1 MYRVIFF
8 IFCLWSVLIAKLSY
22 SAQSLWTITPLT
34 VTKVSIPF
42 NHKAI
47 VKYKIINQSNRSHT
61 LMMNAITGIVQT
73 TLSYPDACANL
84 FTLDSHQSCTLI
96 LEIVANQIPSGHL
109 EALPQLCDRGNL
121 LQCYTS
127 GTDGRLDI
135 TVTGSEYTLGGTIS
149 DLSGTIYL
157 QNNNENPKA
166 FDNNGSFVLA
176 TDLVNGDAYHVTVQS
191 QPAGQICTVANSSG
205 IVHDSNIENIAVTCT
220 ATDYTVGGIVT
231 GLSGALF
238 LLNDYFDQALITS
251 NGPFTFPT
259 PLPSGSPYDV
269 IIAMQP
275 TGQVCTVTNGSGL
288 ISNANITNVVI
299 SCPTLLTSLTD
310 LALETNGQARMITVS
325 NSATTTA
332 ENLSIQYP
340 AWPVG
345 TTSSTTCGNSLAP
358 NETCTITVTP
368 GANATSNCNTLYT
381 EAVPGV
387 ITVSASNSAAPAT
400 TNVVVLTYGCIYQ
413 KGFVYD
419 IDDTTSASN
428 SIAGKIAALTNNSS
442 GIQWSNGVDKTTGA
456 SDWNYGSINTAAIIR
471 AQGNGSYA
479 AKTCANYSVDSSGNS
494 PCATNE
500 CYSSWYLPAICQ
512 MGAPGGHASCTGTP
526 NMITNLPLLTSSN
539 CSGSMCLSGNFWS
552 STEFSSKPLSDRYA
566 WYEEFSSAGGLQ
578 DIYPKNTSFAV
589 RCSRDLTF

>member
-8 IFCLWSVLIAKLSY
+8 IFFLWTVLFAKLSY
-22 SAQSLWTITPLT
+22 SAAPLWTITPLT
-34 VTKVSIPF
+34 ATKVSIPL
-42 NHKAI
+42 NHTAF
-47 VKYKIINQSNRSHT
+47 VKYKIINQSDRSHT
-61 LMMNAITGIVQT
+61 LMMNSIDGAVQT

-84 FTLDSHQSCTLI
+84 FTLDPHQSCTLI
-96 LEIVANQIPSGHL
+96 LEIVANRIPSGHL
-109 EALPQLCDRGNL
+109 EASPQLCNRGNR

-127 GTDGRLDI
+127 TRDDGLNI
-135 TVTGSEYTLGGTIS
+135 TVTESEYTLGGTIA
-149 DLSGTIYL
+149 DLSGTVYL

-166 FDNNGSFVLA
+166 FENNGSFVLA

-191 QPAGQICTVANSSG
+191 QPAGQICTVVNGSG
-205 IVHDSNIENIAVTCT
+205 IVRGSDIENIAVTCT
-220 ATDYTVGGIVT
+220 ATDYTVGGTVT

-275 TGQVCTVTNGSGL
+275 TGQVCTVTNGYGL
-288 ISNANITNVVI
+288 ISNANITDVVI
-299 SCPTLLTSLTD
+299 SCPTLLTSLTN
-310 LALETNGQARMITVS
+310 LALKTNGQARTITVS
-325 NSATTTA
+325 NTATTTA
-332 ENLSIQYP
+332 ENLAIQYP
-340 AWPVG
+340 TWPIG
-345 TTSSTTCGNSLAP
+345 TTTSTTCGNSLAP
-358 NETCTITVTP
+358 SETCTITVTP
-368 GANATSNCNTLYT
+368 GPNATSSCNTLYT

-419 IDDTTSASN
+419 IDDTTPDSN

-442 GIQWSNGVDKTTGA
+442 GIRWNNGVDKTTGA
-456 SDWNYGSINTAAIIR
+456 NNWNYGSINTATIVKS
-471 AQGNGSYA
+471 QGSGSYA
-479 AKTCANYSVDSSGNS
+479 AKTCTNYSVDSSGNS

-500 CYSSWYLPAICQ
+500 CYSNWYLPAICQ
-512 MGAPGGHASCTGTP
+512 MAAPGGQASCSGTP
-526 NMITNLPLLTSSN
+526 NMVTNLPLLTSSN

-552 STEFSSKPLSDRYA
+552 STEFSSQPLSERYA
-566 WYEEFSSAGGLQ
+566 WYEEFSSEGGLQ
-578 DIYPKNTSFAV
+578 TIYPKNMSFAV